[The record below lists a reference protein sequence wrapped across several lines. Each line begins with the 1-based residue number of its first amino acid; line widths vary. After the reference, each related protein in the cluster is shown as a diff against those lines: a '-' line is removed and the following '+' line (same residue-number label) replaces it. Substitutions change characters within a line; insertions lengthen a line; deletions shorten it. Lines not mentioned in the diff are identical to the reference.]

1 MSKLTKTQEIKLM
14 IIENYIDNITTN
26 DDERD
31 TMKANALM
39 YVEEDHVD
47 EIAQSGMGVVPTE
60 RQNVITRVRDL
71 LCELDTYEEV
81 VEAVRAILNHEDQDA
96 YVDWVDGII
105 VWDKVS
111 NTFTCDEFLDEIG
124 YYEGFETDLN

>member
-14 IIENYIDNITTN
+14 IIENFIDHYTTN

-31 TMKANALM
+31 AMKMEART

-47 EIAQSGMGVVPTE
+47 EIAQADFADNGA
-60 RQNVITRVRDL
+60 RQNVITKARHL
-71 LCELDTYEEV
+71 LCELDT
-81 VEAVRAILNHEDQDA
+81 DQDVVDA
-96 YVDWVDGII
+96 VKAVLGHPNQDQYVDWVDGII

-111 NTFTCDEFLDEIG
+111 NTFTCEEFLDEIE
-124 YYEGFETDLN
+124 YYEGFENE

>member
-14 IIENYIDNITTN
+14 IIENYIDNFTTN

-31 TMKANALM
+31 TMKANALI

-47 EIAQSGMGVVPTE
+47 EIAQSGMSMLPTE
-60 RQNVITRVRDL
+60 RQNVITRVRHL
-71 LCELDTYEEV
+71 LCELDTDEEV
-81 VEAVRAILNHEDQDA
+81 VEAVRAIVNMKDQDA

-111 NTFTCDEFLDEIG
+111 NTFTCEEFLEEIE
-124 YYEGFETDLN
+124 YYDGFENELN

>member
-14 IIENYIDNITTN
+14 IIENYIDNFTTN

-47 EIAQSGMGVVPTE
+47 EIAQSGLSMLPTE
-60 RQNVITRVRDL
+60 RQNVITRVRHL
-71 LCELDTYEEV
+71 LCELDTDEEV
-81 VEAVRAILNHEDQDA
+81 VEAVRAIVNHEDQDA

-111 NTFTCDEFLDEIG
+111 NTFTCDEFLEEIE
-124 YYEGFETDLN
+124 YYEGFENDLK

>member
-14 IIENYIDNITTN
+14 IIENYIDNFTTN

-60 RQNVITRVRDL
+60 KQNVITRVRHL
-71 LCELDTYEEV
+71 LCELDTDEEV
-81 VEAVRAILNHEDQDA
+81 VEAVRAVVNHEDQDA

-111 NTFTCDEFLDEIG
+111 NTFTCEEFLEEIE
-124 YYEGFETDLN
+124 YYEGFETE

>member
-14 IIENYIDNITTN
+14 IIENFIDHYTTN

-31 TMKANALM
+31 AMKMEART

-47 EIAQSGMGVVPTE
+47 EIAQADFVDKSNSE
-60 RQNVITRVRDL
+60 RQNVITKTRHM
-71 LCELDTYEEV
+71 LCELDTDEEV
-81 VEAVRAILNHEDQDA
+81 VEAVRAIVNHKDQDA

-111 NTFTCDEFLDEIG
+111 NTFTCEEFLEEIE
-124 YYEGFETDLN
+124 YYEGFENE